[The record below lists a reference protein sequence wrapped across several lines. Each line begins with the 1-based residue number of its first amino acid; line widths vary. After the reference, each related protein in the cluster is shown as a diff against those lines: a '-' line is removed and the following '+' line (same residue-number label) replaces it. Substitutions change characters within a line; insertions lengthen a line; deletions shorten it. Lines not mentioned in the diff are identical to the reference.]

1 MIAWAVFLKDAD
13 RNSNVHSCSSMI
25 FINYR
30 LYPAHSNDL
39 ILHFSLPWS
48 VAFQISKNLLINLNK
63 R

>member
-30 LYPAHSNDL
+30 HFPAHSNDL
-39 ILHFSLPWS
+39 ILY
-48 VAFQISKNLLINLNK
+48 
-63 R
+63 

>member
-30 LYPAHSNDL
+30 HFPAHSNDL
-39 ILHFSLPWS
+39 ILHESFLWS
-48 VAFQISKNLLINLNK
+48 VAFHLCSDIKEVANK
-63 R
+63 S